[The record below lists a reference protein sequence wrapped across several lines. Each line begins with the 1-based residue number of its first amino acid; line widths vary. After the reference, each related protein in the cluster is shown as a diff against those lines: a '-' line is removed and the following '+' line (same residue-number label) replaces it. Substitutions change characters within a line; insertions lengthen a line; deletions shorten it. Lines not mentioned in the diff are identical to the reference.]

1 MEQLEITPDLK
12 IDLGRIEWEFVR
24 ASGPG
29 GQNVNKV
36 ATAVKLRFDLGKHT
50 NMPQDMRARLAR
62 LAGQKL
68 TANGIL
74 IIDARRYRTRERNRR
89 DAIERLEGLLKKAA
103 RVPKIRHP
111 VQPSKASRQ
120 RIKAAKRR
128 RKEIKRLRRPIKAGD
143 I

>member
-1 MEQLEITPDLK
+1 MEQLEITPDIK
-12 IDLGRIEWEFVR
+12 VDLGRVEWEFVR

-36 ATAVKLRFDLGKHT
+36 ATAVKLRFDLDKYT
-50 NMPQDMRARLAR
+50 EIPPAMRARLAR
-62 LAGQKL
+62 IAGQKL

-103 RVPKIRHP
+103 RVPKVRRP
-111 VQPSKASRQ
+111 VQPSRTSRQ
-120 RIKAAKRR
+120 RA
-128 RKEIKRLRRPIKAGD
+128 
-143 I
+143 

>member
-1 MEQLEITPDLK
+1 LEQLEITPDIK
-12 IDLGRIEWEFVR
+12 VDLGRIEWEFVR

-36 ATAVKLRFDLGKHT
+36 ATAVKLRFDLDKYT
-50 NMPQDMRARLAR
+50 EIPQDMRARLAR

-68 TANGIL
+68 TVQGIL

-89 DAIERLEGLLKKAA
+89 DAIERLQGLLKKAA
-103 RVPKIRHP
+103 RAPKVRRP
-111 VQPSKASRQ
+111 VQPSKASWE

-128 RKEIKRLRRPIKAGD
+128 RREIKRLRRPIKAGD
-143 I
+143 G

>member
-1 MEQLEITPDLK
+1 LEQLEITPDIK
-12 IDLGRIEWEFVR
+12 VDLDRIEWEFVR

-36 ATAVKLRFDLGKHT
+36 ATAVKLRFDLDKYT
-50 NMPQDMRARLAR
+50 EIPQDMRARLAR

-68 TANGIL
+68 TAQGIL

-89 DAIERLEGLLKKAA
+89 DAIERLQGLLKKAA
-103 RVPKIRHP
+103 RAPKVRRP
-111 VQPSKASRQ
+111 VQPSKASRE

-128 RKEIKRLRRPIKAGD
+128 RREIKRLRRPIKAGD
-143 I
+143 G